1 MSDPGGE
8 KKGNFW
14 TTLPGMLTGLAALI
28 TAISGLLTV
37 ILHLSSPSSK
47 PPDSVTEPSHQTSKS
62 TQTPTSETTSMSVT
76 GNWEWEGVG
85 AATLQQ
91 NGNEV
96 AGLLH
101 YYKPPGLTAS
111 LQGTF
116 NEREL
121 AFVWWFTQ
129 GPSSLQNPQG
139 DGTLTLSADGRTLN
153 GTFTDR
159 ARGAVRYPWILKRV
173 SP

>member
-1 MSDPGGE
+1 VSDPGND

-14 TTLPGMLTGLAALI
+14 TTLPGILTGLAALI
-28 TAISGLLTV
+28 TAIAGLLTV
-37 ILHLSSPSSK
+37 ILHLSSQK
-47 PPDSVTEPSHQTSKS
+47 LPDSSTAPSPIHTPEA
-62 TQTPTSETTSMSVT
+62 TQPPTSVT

-85 AATLQQ
+85 SATLEQ

-96 AGLLH
+96 TGLLR
-101 YYKPPGLTAS
+101 YYKPSGLTAS

-121 AFVWWFTQ
+121 TFVWWFTQ

-139 DGTLTLSADGRTLN
+139 DGTLTWGTDGRTLR
-153 GTFTDR
+153 T
-159 ARGAVRYPWILKRV
+159 YPKT
-173 SP
+173 

>member
-14 TTLPGMLTGLAALI
+14 TTLPGILTGLAALI
-28 TAISGLLTV
+28 TAIAGV
-37 ILHLSSPSSK
+37 IAVIPKSPT
-47 PPDSVTEPSHQTSKS
+47 PDDNGINNGGVI
-62 TQTPTSETTSMSVT
+62 VALT

-85 AATLQQ
+85 SATLEQ

-96 AGLLH
+96 TGLLR

-121 AFVWWFTQ
+121 TFVWWFTQ

-139 DGTLTLSADGRTLN
+139 DGTLTLSTDGRTLT

-159 ARGAVRYPWILKRV
+159 ARGAVRYPWTLKRI